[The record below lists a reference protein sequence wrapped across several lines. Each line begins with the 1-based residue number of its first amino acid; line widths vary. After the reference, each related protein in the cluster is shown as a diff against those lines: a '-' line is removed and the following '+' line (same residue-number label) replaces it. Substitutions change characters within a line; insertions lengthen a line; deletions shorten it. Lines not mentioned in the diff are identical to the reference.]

1 VTKIYKKYDKM
12 KSDFLNK
19 LGNEWVIE
27 YTINNDNA
35 TVIFNCI
42 YNNTIYMIVTYD
54 IHESKYTVEY
64 GNNKH
69 QRISKQSTITSI
81 INHVSRY
88 SKKCSVNEIPDY
100 RANIKK
106 ISIVGSKIEI
116 SEITETLFSQP
127 EIKQQVDP
135 RTFNSSAAIVILVR
149 DYIKNAL
156 ASRMTKIPTQ
166 IEHFISNL
174 TDWIKIGYF
183 PSREEIMKLRDV
195 LNELRE
201 FAKETDTM
209 EDFDY
214 IFIQTFTV

>member
-1 VTKIYKKYDKM
+1 M